1 MVGSSPFFEDHFFL
15 DHPWDQKEEEAN
27 DNFTDQEIEPES
39 SIEESNQERIENKEA
54 EGKTKVATSCFSDA
68 VFILKDQVLIGWVVK
83 DGTRHTSDPIR

>member
-27 DNFTDQEIEPES
+27 DNLTDQEIEPES

-54 EGKTKVATSCFSDA
+54 KS
-68 VFILKDQVLIGWVVK
+68 
-83 DGTRHTSDPIR
+83 